1 MPYVHDL
8 RCRVRGRRV
17 SSRFYTA
24 WQTARPVMLD
34 VPLYRQLDGHSCSF
48 LAALAVI
55 RYFAPQTPVMD
66 VLRAVAP
73 SSTWGRG
80 WRHLVRCLKRFG
92 IVAEYRERLG
102 PRTLRRLTADGKPV
116 IVTVEP
122 EGYAGDHWT
131 VVRGVDLR
139 TRRVHLTNYEE
150 ADADGSMAWAAFL
163 ADWSP
168 RGGGWVCEQ

>member
-17 SSRFYTA
+17 SSRFF
-24 WQTARPVMLD
+24 TARQATRPVLLD
-34 VPLYRQLDGHSCSF
+34 IPLYRQWDSHSCSF

-55 RYFAPQTPVMD
+55 RYFAPRTPVMD
-66 VLRAVAP
+66 VLRA
-73 SSTWGRG
+73 SSTCGCDWRG
-80 WRHLVRCLKRFG
+80 LVDSLSQFG
-92 IVAEYRERLG
+92 IVAKYRKRLDL
-102 PRTLRRLTADGKPV
+102 RTLRRLTADGKPM
-116 IVTVEP
+116 IVTVYP

-131 VVRGVDLR
+131 VIRGVDLR

-150 ADADGSMAWAAFL
+150 ADADGSMAWATFL
-163 ADWSP
+163 SDWSP

>member
-1 MPYVHDL
+1 
-8 RCRVRGRRV
+8 
-17 SSRFYTA
+17 
-24 WQTARPVMLD
+24 MLD

-55 RYFAPQTPVMD
+55 RYFAPQTPVME

-73 SSTWGRG
+73 SSLWGCD
-80 WRHLVRCLKRFG
+80 WRPVVRCLKQFD
-92 IVAEYRERLG
+92 IKAEYRERLG
-102 PRTLRRLTADGKPV
+102 LRTLRRLTAAGTPV

-150 ADADGSMAWAAFL
+150 ADADGSMAWAAFQ
-163 ADWSP
+163 ADWWP
-168 RGGGWVCEQ
+168 RGEGWVCEQ

>member
-1 MPYVHDL
+1 VF
-8 RCRVRGRRV
+8 
-17 SSRFYTA
+17 SRFFTA
-24 WQTARPVMLD
+24 WQATRPVLLD
-34 VPLYRQLDGHSCSF
+34 IPLYRQWDSHSCSF

-55 RYFAPQTPVMD
+55 RYFAPQTPVLE

-73 SSTWGRG
+73 SSSDGCG
-80 WRHLVRCLKRFG
+80 WRRLVRGLTQFG

-102 PRTLRRLTADGKPV
+102 LRTLRRLTADRKPV
-116 IVTVEP
+116 IVTVYP

-131 VVRGVDLR
+131 VIRGVDFR

-150 ADADGSMAWAAFL
+150 ADADGSMPWSEFRR
-163 ADWSP
+163 DWWP